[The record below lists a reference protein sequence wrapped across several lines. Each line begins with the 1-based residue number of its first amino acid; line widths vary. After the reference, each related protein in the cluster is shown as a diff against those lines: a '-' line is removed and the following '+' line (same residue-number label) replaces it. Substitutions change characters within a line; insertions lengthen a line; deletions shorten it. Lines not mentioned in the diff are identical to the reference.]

1 LSRSWEFFLKGWYAN
16 GKLAGTL
23 FQSIIILDRNLLAE
37 DRKLFSILIATSILA
52 DSYKYHEHGVI
63 PP

>member
-23 FQSIIILDRNLLAE
+23 FQSIIILDGKIRN
-37 DRKLFSILIATSILA
+37 
-52 DSYKYHEHGVI
+52 I
-63 PP
+63 PELMIPEESVRSSNYTG